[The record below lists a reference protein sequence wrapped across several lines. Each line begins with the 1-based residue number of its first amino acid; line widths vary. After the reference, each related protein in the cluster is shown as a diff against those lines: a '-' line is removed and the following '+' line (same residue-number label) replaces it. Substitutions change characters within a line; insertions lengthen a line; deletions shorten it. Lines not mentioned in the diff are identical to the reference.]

1 MKIAGSR
8 IFLIL
13 LILGVLIFIL
23 DSKEKI
29 NFLVTPISK
38 VFIPFQIATLKV
50 KNDLYQFAQVITNAQ
65 NLRRGVSVLE
75 EENATLLAENA
86 LLKTTEEE
94 NSVLRAQLGIKELA
108 NKKLIIAKVIGF
120 SPLATKKY
128 LVIDKGE
135 EEGVAQGDLVIV
147 KNIFIGKIAK
157 SSPKKSL
164 VGLPLDPD
172 SKIPAKTNRGAKGIL
187 TGEFQTQLL
196 LKEVLHEE
204 TLQEGDLVLTTGE
217 GDLEANLVLGEVK
230 DVFKNEKEL
239 FQEAK
244 VKPLLD
250 LSKLE
255 TVFILKE

>member
-120 SPLATKKY
+120 TARYQK
-128 LVIDKGE
+128 
-135 EEGVAQGDLVIV
+135 
-147 KNIFIGKIAK
+147 
-157 SSPKKSL
+157 
-164 VGLPLDPD
+164 
-172 SKIPAKTNRGAKGIL
+172 
-187 TGEFQTQLL
+187 
-196 LKEVLHEE
+196 
-204 TLQEGDLVLTTGE
+204 
-217 GDLEANLVLGEVK
+217 
-230 DVFKNEKEL
+230 VFS
-239 FQEAK
+239 
-244 VKPLLD
+244 D
-250 LSKLE
+250 
-255 TVFILKE
+255 

>member
-1 MKIAGSR
+1 
-8 IFLIL
+8 
-13 LILGVLIFIL
+13 
-23 DSKEKI
+23 
-29 NFLVTPISK
+29 
-38 VFIPFQIATLKV
+38 
-50 KNDLYQFAQVITNAQ
+50 
-65 NLRRGVSVLE
+65 
-75 EENATLLAENA
+75 
-86 LLKTTEEE
+86 
-94 NSVLRAQLGIKELA
+94 
-108 NKKLIIAKVIGF
+108 
-120 SPLATKKY
+120 
-128 LVIDKGE
+128 VIDKGE

-157 SSPKKSL
+157 GSPKKSL
-164 VGLPLDPD
+164 VVLPLDPD
-172 SKIPAKTNRGAKGIL
+172 SKIPAKTNRAKGIL
-187 TGEFQTQLL
+187 TGEFQAQLL

-217 GDLEANLVLGEVK
+217 GDLEANLVLGEVE